1 MHDPSKDQR
10 GRPLAR
16 RGWNGSKP
24 AISSMAASK
33 SILGEERFAESSPF
47 HPPPSQTCLRVS
59 RAFPRSTRSSSS
71 SKILGRCTPRKKR
84 KRTRHVLRHSFKERR
99 KEGRKLEWNRS
110 SGEVFS
116 RLIRGGEAAEGA
128 RRVGSRRRST
138 ATRLYTWSST
148 DGGRHTDGE
157 DEQTARRRA
166 RRLQN
171 LPRRR
176 RCRRKRVGR
185 KG

>member
-33 SILGEERFAESSPF
+33 SILGEERFGESSPF
-47 HPPPSQTCLRVS
+47 HPPPPQTCLRVS

-110 SGEVFS
+110 SGEVIFAFNPGRRS
-116 RLIRGGEAAEGA
+116 GG
-128 RRVGSRRRST
+128 RRAKGRKSAQVHSDAVVHVVLDRRRT
-138 ATRLYTWSST
+138 A
-148 DGGRHTDGE
+148 H
-157 DEQTARRRA
+157 
-166 RRLQN
+166 
-171 LPRRR
+171 
-176 RCRRKRVGR
+176 
-185 KG
+185 